1 MLQNSITSQSKPH
14 LMSMSNKALSAYRM
28 YLAVKLHF
36 LTDKYDLREQ
46 NARVRINHK
55 TFQERNQEV
64 LYAKFADMFDDKTE
78 MAQYLVS
85 NFAYG
90 AWGNTDIV
98 SGTSEARK
106 NHKEWKRRKES
117 ITQVFKNDLNKIRL
131 EFEKNNMVSILKDL
145 EEDCP
150 RIPYLFQMFI
160 GNHITLETLII
171 IDSLHP
177 YLHIWKKNMDNLFG
191 DELRRLVKSKRFV
204 KFDEAKLKP
213 IFMELIEV

>member
-106 NHKEWKRRKES
+106 NHKEWKRIK
-117 ITQVFKNDLNKIRL
+117 
-131 EFEKNNMVSILKDL
+131 
-145 EEDCP
+145 
-150 RIPYLFQMFI
+150 
-160 GNHITLETLII
+160 
-171 IDSLHP
+171 
-177 YLHIWKKNMDNLFG
+177 
-191 DELRRLVKSKRFV
+191 
-204 KFDEAKLKP
+204 
-213 IFMELIEV
+213 

>member
-1 MLQNSITSQSKPH
+1 
-14 LMSMSNKALSAYRM
+14 
-28 YLAVKLHF
+28 
-36 LTDKYDLREQ
+36 
-46 NARVRINHK
+46 
-55 TFQERNQEV
+55 
-64 LYAKFADMFDDKTE
+64 
-78 MAQYLVS
+78 
-85 NFAYG
+85 
-90 AWGNTDIV
+90 
-98 SGTSEARK
+98 
-106 NHKEWKRRKES
+106 
-117 ITQVFKNDLNKIRL
+117 
-131 EFEKNNMVSILKDL
+131 MVSILKDL

-150 RIPYLFQMFI
+150 SIPYLFQMFI